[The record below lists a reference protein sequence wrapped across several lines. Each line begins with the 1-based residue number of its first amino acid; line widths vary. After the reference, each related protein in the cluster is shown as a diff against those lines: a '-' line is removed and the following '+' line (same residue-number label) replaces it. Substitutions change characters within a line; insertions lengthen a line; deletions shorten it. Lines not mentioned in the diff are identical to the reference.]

1 MKNNNSNKI
10 KQRQDAGLFLKFL
23 ALFVFCFSY
32 LNMVPFSPG
41 SSTLLAHG
49 GDTQASKKTSKTK
62 KNHVRDLLLSNSG
75 EDVSNEL
82 PVIKIEIQG
91 NVTIPEGTI
100 IAKLRTPIGRKMTSN
115 SLQRIIRDDIRTL
128 YRTRWFYQIESK
140 LQKTD
145 EGIVV
150 VFQVLERPVVQSIEY
165 KGYKKVTLKR
175 LQAETGLKKGSPFDT
190 AINRD
195 AAKQIQRFYRD
206 KGFTKATVKLV
217 KGNKASDRD
226 VVFQIYEGPKMKV
239 TSIKFEN
246 NKFVSDA
253 ILRTKILTKKAI
265 LWYFGGKYEPKSIES
280 DYEALRNYYHSLGF
294 FDLKIDHKV
303 GFSKNENRVYI
314 TFILDEGVRF
324 KVRKRKIHG
333 NNVLSKSELEKDFD
347 LNEGDLFNEGDMNK
361 DLSKMKVM
369 YGKLGRLNATVEAI
383 PVFLAKEPGQIDL
396 VYKINEDRVYRIR
409 RVTPHLQGEFPHTK
423 LTTIVDRMRILP
435 GDLANPRQIL
445 ISKSRIG
452 GSGLFERAGPKAVR
466 IDVKPVEDDYSR
478 QQTLRGQNSEIDSYI
493 DRLNQLNSSN
503 SELDKILYRNSQS
516 QPKKKLKI
524 KKSMPDHSSYSQP
537 KSRRIQLLNG
547 KINALNTKLASNQT
561 IPKNQRRT
569 KRSSRPKRKVIRAQN
584 FENTETEVEETS
596 MMFFHEPQ
604 LPKLVSDYPDSFY
617 VYRKKPRGVRKTV
630 KSVGNKNSNGDIS
643 DDEKSDGENSNGDK
657 TVRAQNFNGPFRE
670 PGNPIYDNSPFG
682 DPYAG
687 SVRTPPGE
695 VDLDVYATEAQ
706 TGRLMFG
713 VGVNS
718 DAGVVGSIVLSE
730 QNFDIMRW
738 PRGWGDRNAF
748 RGGGQSLR
756 IEAVPG
762 NQVSR
767 YMVSWTDPYFLGTNY
782 SLGVSGFHFSRFY
795 ADWDELRTGGRVSL
809 GHQFTHEI
817 SAAVAVRME
826 SVELRNPDTPTPQ
839 ILADSVGTNFLST
852 VRPSISHDTRDSA
865 FLPSEG
871 HFVELAFEQAVGD
884 YSYSKVEVEG
894 KQHYTIYSRPDGG
907 GRHTLTVSGRAGW
920 TGSDTPIF
928 ERYYAG
934 GFQTFRGFAFRGVT
948 PRETGVKVGG
958 EWLALGSVEY
968 MLPMMAN
975 ETIHGVAFTDF
986 GTVEQDV
993 GFDEFR
999 ITAGLGLRITVPAM
1013 GPAPLAFDFAWPVTK
1028 NEEDDTRLFS
1038 FYIGFQ
1044 R

>member
-1 MKNNNSNKI
+1 MKKNNDNKM
-10 KQRQDAGLFLKFL
+10 KQRQGKGLSLKFL

-32 LNMVPFSPG
+32 LNMVLFSPG
-41 SSTLLAHG
+41 PSTLLAQEIPEIIE
-49 GDTQASKKTSKTK
+49 DSEEPE
-62 KNHVRDLLLSNSG
+62 KNTVKNILLNEPE
-75 EDVSNEL
+75 EDVVNEL
-82 PVIKIEIQG
+82 PVIKIEIEG
-91 NVTIPEGTI
+91 NVTIPAGTI
-100 IAKLRTPIGRKMTSN
+100 IAKLRTPIGRKMTGN
-115 SLQRIIRDDIRTL
+115 NLQRIIRDDIRTL
-128 YRTRWFYQIESK
+128 YRTRWFYQIVPK

-145 EGIVV
+145 EGVIV

-217 KGNKASDRD
+217 KGNKSADRD

-246 NKFVSDA
+246 NKLVSDA
-253 ILRTKILTKKAI
+253 VLRTKILTKKAI
-265 LWYFGGKYEPKSIES
+265 LYYFGGKYEPKNIES
-280 DYEALRNYYHSLGF
+280 DYEALRNYYHSLGY
-294 FDLKIDHKV
+294 FDLKIDHKI
-303 GFSKNENRVYI
+303 GFSKNENRVYL
-314 TFILDEGVRF
+314 TYILDEGVRF
-324 KVRKRKIHG
+324 KVRNRKIHG
-333 NNVLSKSELEKDFD
+333 NNVLSKSELEKEFD
-347 LNEGDLFNEGDMNK
+347 LNEGDLFNERDMNK
-361 DLSKMKVM
+361 DLSKMKMM

-396 VYKINEDRVYRIR
+396 VYKINEDRVYHIR

-423 LTTIVDRMRILP
+423 LTTIVDRMQILP
-435 GDLANPRQIL
+435 GDLANPRKIL
-445 ISKSRIG
+445 FSKSRLG
-452 GSGLFERAGPKAVR
+452 GSGLFERAGPKGIR

-478 QQTLRGQNSEIDSYI
+478 KQTLRGQNSEIDSYI
-493 DRLNQLNSSN
+493 DRLNQSNSSN
-503 SELDKILYRNSQS
+503 SELDNILYRNSRS
-516 QPKKKLKI
+516 QPKQKLKI
-524 KKSMPDHSSYSQP
+524 KKSMPDHSSNSKP
-537 KSRRIQLLNG
+537 KSRKIQLLNG
-547 KINALNTKLASNQT
+547 RINALNTKLASNQV
-561 IPKNQRRT
+561 IPKKQRRT
-569 KRSSRPKRKVIRAQN
+569 KRSSRPRRKVIRAQN
-584 FENTETEVEETS
+584 IENTETKAEETS

-604 LPKLVSDYPDSFY
+604 LPKLVSNYPDSFY
-617 VYRKKPRGVRKTV
+617 VYRKKPRRVRKTV
-630 KSVGNKNSNGDIS
+630 KSVGDKNSNNDTS
-643 DDEKSDGENSNGDK
+643 NGENSNGDK

-762 NQVSR
+762 NEVSR
-767 YMVSWTDPYFLGTNY
+767 YMISWTDPYFLGTNY

-795 ADWDELRTGGRVSL
+795 SDWDELRTGGRVSL
-809 GHQFTHEI
+809 GHQFTQEI

-826 SVELRNPDTPTPQ
+826 SVELKDPDVPTPQ

-852 VRPSISHDTRDSA
+852 IRPSISHDTRDSA

-871 HFVELAFEQAVGD
+871 HFIELAYEQAVGD
-884 YSYSKVEVEG
+884 YSYSKVELEG
-894 KQHYTIYSRPDGG
+894 KQHFTVYSRPDGG
-907 GRHTLTVSGRAGW
+907 GRHTLTFSGRTGW
-920 TGSDTPIF
+920 TGSSTPIF

-1013 GPAPLAFDFAWPVTK
+1013 GPAPLAFDFAWPISK
-1028 NEEDDTRLFS
+1028 NEDDDTRLFS